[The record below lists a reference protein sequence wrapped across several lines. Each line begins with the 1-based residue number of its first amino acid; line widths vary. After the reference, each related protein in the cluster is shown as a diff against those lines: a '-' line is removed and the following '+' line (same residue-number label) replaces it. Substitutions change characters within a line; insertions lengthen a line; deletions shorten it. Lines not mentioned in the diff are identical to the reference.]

1 MQIARTSYVKTS
13 VISIFVCLSSVP
25 DRAPHQSPTV
35 AIALFRIE
43 FQFVKKFSFE
53 SDLEIQR
60 VNNISRHNWHAMRF
74 VVVAIISLHTSMAR
88 ISYVYVQNKHWIAA
102 TWPFRQTAFMRF
114 ANWELFLYSFC
125 LWQRHTATDT
135 RSAHV
140 VSLSFLFCIFN
151 IHMNSLLTEC
161 HTNVGSE
168 ELTRIRVEKI
178 SNLLPSVFSVYF
190 LYTLCL
196 SQLPFHCIYVVTLFS
211 CSLTHTQPHYTHTHG
226 ERGERSHR
234 HVRTKVNGIYFILD
248 ETNVFEIKEEQQ
260 QHHQQ

>member
-1 MQIARTSYVKTS
+1 MQIARTLYVKTS
-13 VISIFVCLSSVP
+13 AISIFVCLSSVP

-114 ANWELFLYSFC
+114 ANWELFYI
-125 LWQRHTATDT
+125 
-135 RSAHV
+135 
-140 VSLSFLFCIFN
+140 LFVC
-151 IHMNSLLTEC
+151 
-161 HTNVGSE
+161 GSG
-168 ELTRIRVEKI
+168 TQQPTHD
-178 SNLLPSVFSVYF
+178 PSMWSHWVFFSVYLIF
-190 LYTLCL
+190 IWIHYWQNVTQTLAL
-196 SQLPFHCIYVVTLFS
+196 KSW
-211 CSLTHTQPHYTHTHG
+211 
-226 ERGERSHR
+226 RG
-234 HVRTKVNGIYFILD
+234 
-248 ETNVFEIKEEQQ
+248 
-260 QHHQQ
+260 